1 MACYQQ
7 KVSKIEMLQEFG
19 IRANEI
25 YQQDFLKVADL
36 NRSTKEQWPAPF
48 VEQAFHGL
56 LSAESEQNWNAS
68 AIWNKS

>member
-36 NRSTKEQWPAPF
+36 NRSTKEQ
-48 VEQAFHGL
+48 
-56 LSAESEQNWNAS
+56 
-68 AIWNKS
+68 